1 MRKTFSNAISANMRT
16 YFGLT
21 QADLAEYGGIS
32 RGLVA
37 HAEAGRGDY
46 GSSSWL
52 RLMPLAALVP
62 PPVGA
67 GPEEEAPEI
76 ETGLDAD
83 LLRQHLRK
91 CEHEAVL
98 LRRTLVQREQPR
110 LYARRWLRAL
120 PLLLA
125 ELPAESATDNK
136 YQRRTRR
143 WLSYHTAKMEDVL
156 DALPSTELRLQK
168 LRLRQLEAEAA
179 ELRQWLATTD
189 SGVPGA

>member
-1 MRKTFSNAISANMRT
+1 MRKTFSTTISANMRA

-21 QADLAEYGGIS
+21 QADLAEYGAIS

-46 GSSSWL
+46 GFSSWL
-52 RLMPLAALVP
+52 RLTPLAALVP

-67 GPEEEAPEI
+67 GPQEEAPEV
-76 ETGLDAD
+76 ETGLNAG
-83 LLRQHLRK
+83 LLRQRLRK

-98 LRRTLVQREQPR
+98 LRRTLEQREQPR
-110 LYARRWLRAL
+110 LYARRWLRAQ

-125 ELPAESATDNK
+125 ELPADPTTDNR

-143 WLSYHTAKMEDVL
+143 WLLYHTAKMKDVL
-156 DALPSTELRLQK
+156 GALPSTELRLQQ

-179 ELRQWLATTD
+179 ELRQWLNGTD
-189 SGVPGA
+189 EG